1 VHGFDVFAVVK
12 SYVFVQTEL
21 DNARTAEMTA
31 QEVQKKLQL
40 HSESADQLDVAM
52 KVSVLLYLFA
62 LVSNKNLILCCSFKR
77 PRNSRSCRVASC
89 NAKSA
94 KKRELID

>member
-1 VHGFDVFAVVK
+1 
-12 SYVFVQTEL
+12 VQTEL

-52 KVSVLLYLFA
+52 KVSV
-62 LVSNKNLILCCSFKR
+62 SSI
-77 PRNSRSCRVASC
+77 RVCIGS
-89 NAKSA
+89 
-94 KKRELID
+94 

>member
-12 SYVFVQTEL
+12 SYVFAQTEL

-52 KVSVLLYLFA
+52 KVSV
-62 LVSNKNLILCCSFKR
+62 SSI
-77 PRNSRSCRVASC
+77 RVCIGS
-89 NAKSA
+89 
-94 KKRELID
+94 

>member
-1 VHGFDVFAVVK
+1 
-12 SYVFVQTEL
+12 VQTEL

-40 HSESADQLDVAM
+40 HSESADQLVVAI

-62 LVSNKNLILCCSFKR
+62 LVSNKNPYSLLQLQKAKEQQKLQ
-77 PRNSRSCRVASC
+77 SRLMQR
-89 NAKSA
+89 
-94 KKRELID
+94 KKR